1 MDIRPKLLGSG
12 RGSNPS
18 PLGLIALLGP
28 KHLGQASSPNFNKF
42 EEKYYYYQRK
52 IISFINLKGLKT
64 IKT

>member
-1 MDIRPKLLGSG
+1 
-12 RGSNPS
+12 
-18 PLGLIALLGP
+18 LLGP